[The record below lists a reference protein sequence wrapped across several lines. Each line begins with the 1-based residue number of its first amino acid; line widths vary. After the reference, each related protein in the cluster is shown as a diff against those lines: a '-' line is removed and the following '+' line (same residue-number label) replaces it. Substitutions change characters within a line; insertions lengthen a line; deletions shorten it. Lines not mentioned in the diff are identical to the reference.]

1 MPNEA
6 EKVKAE
12 FPDAAYGPPCSD
24 DDIRRATAALG
35 EPLPAVLEDFYR
47 AFNGF
52 RGPTNAGFFWQLFAS
67 PRNPTGLVEMNRFF
81 RENADDPFPEEVVLQ
96 CLFFGDDGIGAQW
109 AFKKDLPGKIIKW
122 DARWG
127 TEVEVV
133 GDSPLQAWI
142 ARANKLLKLTGAAI
156 LAFRAATSL
165 QAAPAA

>member
-6 EKVKAE
+6 EKVKAK
-12 FPDAAYGPPCSD
+12 FPDAIYGPPCSD
-24 DDIRRATAALG
+24 ADIRRAAAALD
-35 EPLPAVLEDFYR
+35 ESLPAVLKKFYR

-67 PRNPTGLVEMNRFF
+67 KKNPTGLVEMNRFF
-81 RENADDPFPEEVVLQ
+81 RENADDPFPREIVLQ

-127 TEVEVV
+127 TDVEVV
-133 GDSPLQAWI
+133 GDTPLEAWL
-142 ARANKLLKLTGAAI
+142 AEKAI
-156 LAFRAATSL
+156 YDEMGRGES
-165 QAAPAA
+165 

>member
-12 FPDAAYGPPCSD
+12 FPAAVYGPPCSD
-24 DDIRRATAALG
+24 DDIRRAVAALG
-35 EPLPAVLEDFYR
+35 EPLPAVLKKYYR

-67 PRNPTGLVEMNRFF
+67 KKNPTGLVETNKFF
-81 RENADDPFPEEVVLQ
+81 RENADDPFPREIVSK

-109 AFKKDLPGKIIKW
+109 GFKKDLPGKIIKW

-127 TEVEVV
+127 TDVEVV
-133 GDSPLQAWI
+133 GDTPLQAW
-142 ARANKLLKLTGAAI
+142 
-156 LAFRAATSL
+156 LAEKEIYDRMERGES
-165 QAAPAA
+165 